1 METITIECPVC
12 KKKGNVSSAF
22 IGKQMRCNCGN
33 VILIKSKD
41 EVCLI
46 PPKDE
51 KSSFKDEELSDND
64 SSIAEENL
72 FLNKIWPWCKNV
84 ANKIWPW
91 CKIIL
96 NKIWLWCKIILN
108 KIWLWCKIIFNI
120 FILWG
125 VRIIYGNDAVEMLQ
139 NYKKGWIPEKDG
151 E

>member
-1 METITIECPVC
+1 MEIITIECPVC

-46 PPKDE
+46 PQKDE

-84 ANKIWPW
+84 ANKIW
-91 CKIIL
+91 
-96 NKIWLWCKIILN
+96 
-108 KIWLWCKIIFNI
+108 LWCKIIFNL

-125 VRIIYGNDAVEMLQ
+125 VRIIYGNEAVEMLQ